1 MEGCHGQRRITK
13 RARLRTKTETSKV
26 ITMSQTV
33 AQSQEIMLFQKWSF
47 KDITVKDIGLQRY
60 LNLTPMVEPHSM
72 GRHEHQRFRKAKVN
86 IVERLINGLMRG
98 GRNAGKKAKATNF
111 IKEAFE
117 IIHIKTGKNPVEV
130 LVQAVENCAPC
141 EDTTRVSYGG
151 VVYHLSVDVAPQR
164 RIDLAIRHITDGAR
178 MASINNPKSIQETVA
193 DELMLAAV
201 KDIKSAGVAK
211 RNEIERVAQS
221 SR

>member
-1 MEGCHGQRRITK
+1 M
-13 RARLRTKTETSKV
+13 
-26 ITMSQTV
+26 
-33 AQSQEIMLFQKWSF
+33 AQASVVQPQEIMLFQKWSF
-47 KDITVKDIGLQRY
+47 KDIKVVDIGLQRY
-60 LNLTPMVEPHSM
+60 LNLTPMVAPHSM

-86 IVERLINGLMRG
+86 IVERLINNLMRPG
-98 GRNAGKKAKATNF
+98 KNSGKKAKTTN
-111 IKEAFE
+111 IVKEAFE
-117 IIHIKTGKNPVEV
+117 IIYVRTGKNPVEV
-130 LVQAVENCAPC
+130 LVKAVENASPC

-164 RIDLAIRHITDGAR
+164 RIDLAIRHIAEGAR
-178 MASINNPKSIQETVA
+178 LASANSPRSIQEGLA
-193 DELMLAAV
+193 DELILAAN

>member
-1 MEGCHGQRRITK
+1 MAQ
-13 RARLRTKTETSKV
+13 TS
-26 ITMSQTV
+26 V

-47 KDITVKDIGLQRY
+47 KDIKVVDIGLQRY
-60 LNLTPMVEPHSM
+60 LNLTPMVAPHSM

-86 IVERLINGLMRG
+86 IVERLINNMMRPG
-98 GRNAGKKAKATNF
+98 KNSGKKAKVTN
-111 IKEAFE
+111 IVKEAFE
-117 IIHIKTGKNPVEV
+117 IINTRTGRNPIEV
-130 LVQAVENCAPC
+130 IVKAVENASPC

-164 RIDLAIRHITDGAR
+164 RIDLAIRHIAEGAR
-178 MASINNPKSIQETVA
+178 LASANSPRSIQEGLA
-193 DELMLAAV
+193 DELILAAN